1 MKRRLLT
8 LFYDAEFGELVWER
22 DAETAINF
30 GPEFEQESPLFR
42 MDVLGDAQKAISLA
56 YEDAIEA
63 WKASEKWRG
72 DRDVQ

>member
-8 LFYDAEFGELVWER
+8 LFYDTEFGEVVLGR

-42 MDVLGDAQKAISLA
+42 MDLLGDAQQLISLA
-56 YEDAIEA
+56 YEDAVEA